1 MQQNSVYQPRPKY
14 AWSILSVAAVL
25 FLVALFSFLTLH
37 AQQFLDQVKEDFQ
50 MVIELAPETTEK
62 EREEVVAKLKQEEGV
77 ESASITFISK
87 EEGLKELSEDLGSE
101 IIDLDLPNP
110 LSDVIQFNMYA
121 DDLSSQRMGSLK
133 KQYEGLGAVTAMH
146 YQQELVDQLIYNLD
160 RLKLAVMGMG
170 LLLLLL
176 AIVMIHNTIR
186 LAIWANRFLL
196 KSMELVGASWGFIRR
211 PFLRKS
217 FRHALIS
224 GAIALGALAVVGIAL
239 MQEVPSLAQYLEI
252 EHVLTMVL
260 IIFVAGILIN
270 VISTWFVLTRFLRMR
285 TNELHT

>member
-1 MQQNSVYQPRPKY
+1 MQKRSIYQPRPKY

-25 FLVALFSFLTLH
+25 FLVALFAFLTLH
-37 AQQFLDQVKEDFQ
+37 AQQFLNQVKEDFQ
-50 MVIELAPETTEK
+50 LVIELAPKTTEK
-62 EREEVVAKLKQEEGV
+62 EREEVVAKLKNEEGV
-77 ESASITFISK
+77 EPASITFISK
-87 EEGLKELSEDLGSE
+87 EEGLKELSKDLGSE

-121 DDLSSQRMGSLK
+121 DHLSSQNMSSIK
-133 KQYEGLGAVTAMH
+133 KEYEGLGAVTTLH

-160 RLKLAVMGMG
+160 RLKLAVLGVSI
-170 LLLLLL
+170 LLLLL

-196 KSMELVGASWGFIRR
+196 KSMELVGASWSFIRR

-224 GAIALGALAVVGIAL
+224 GAIALGGLVVVGVAL

-260 IIFVAGILIN
+260 LIFVAGILIN
-270 VISTWFVLTRFLRMR
+270 VLSTWIVVTRFLKMR
-285 TNELHT
+285 INELHT

>member
-1 MQQNSVYQPRPKY
+1 MQQNSRYQPRPKY
-14 AWSILSVAAVL
+14 TWSILSVAAVL

-50 MVIELAPETTEK
+50 LVIELAPETTEK
-62 EREEVVAKLKQEEGV
+62 EREEVVAKLQKEEGV
-77 ESASITFISK
+77 ESASVTFISK
-87 EEGLKELSEDLGSE
+87 EAGLKELSKDLGAE

-121 DDLSSQRMGSLK
+121 DHLSSQNMHSIK
-133 KQYEGLGAVTAMH
+133 KQYEDLAVVTALH

-160 RLKLAVMGMG
+160 RLKLAVMGVG
-170 LLLLLL
+170 ILLLLL
-176 AIVMIHNTIR
+176 ALMMIHNTIR

-196 KSMELVGASWGFIRR
+196 KSMELVGASWSFIRR

-224 GAIALGALAVVGIAL
+224 GAIALGALALVGFAL

-252 EHVLTMVL
+252 EHVLTMVA

-270 VISTWFVLTRFLRMR
+270 VLSTWIVVTRFLKMR

>member
-224 GAIALGALAVVGIAL
+224 GSIALGALAVVGFAL

-260 IIFVAGILIN
+260 IIFIAGIMIN
-270 VISTWFVLTRFLRMR
+270 VVSTWFVVTRFLRMR

>member
-62 EREEVVAKLKQEEGV
+62 EREEVVAKLTQEEGV

-160 RLKLAVMGMG
+160 RLKLAVMGLG